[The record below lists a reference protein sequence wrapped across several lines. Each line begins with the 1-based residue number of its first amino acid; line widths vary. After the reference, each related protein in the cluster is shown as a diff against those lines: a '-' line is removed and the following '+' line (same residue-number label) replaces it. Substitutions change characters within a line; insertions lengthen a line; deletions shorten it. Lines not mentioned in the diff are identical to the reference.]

1 MKEKTPIETLEETIS
16 EEIGIPIDQIRKM
29 TLTEMRQYVESKTGE
44 KMKIHDA
51 LTSEEVDKI
60 FMDGFKDS

>member
-1 MKEKTPIETLEETIS
+1 MLEDTIS
-16 EEIGIPIDQIRKM
+16 EKIGLPIDQIRKM
-29 TLTEMRQYVESKTGE
+29 TLTEMRQYVESKTGK

-60 FMDGFKDS
+60 FMDGFKNT